1 MNNLALAGA
10 LATAPSTAFAEL
22 RERPRFWFPLLLVVF
37 ATAGIVFWYYS
48 IVDIEWF
55 KDTMFSS
62 NPKFQ
67 QMSEEQRTLA
77 MSLYTRKTLLWGS
90 VVSTFIVL
98 PIVFVLEALY
108 LLVAA
113 KVTKLPQGFKHW
125 FALSC
130 WSSLPLLLGS
140 VVAAILLFL
149 SDTAQV
155 SPAVMQSMSLNELLF
170 HVPVGGPGYTLLE
183 SLTIP
188 AFLSYALMIIGIR
201 VWSQRSWAFSAIFI
215 LLPTVG
221 IYGCWAFFAFR

>member
-1 MNNLALAGA
+1 M
-10 LATAPSTAFAEL
+10 
-22 RERPRFWFPLLLVVF
+22 
-37 ATAGIVFWYYS
+37 
-48 IVDIEWF
+48 
-55 KDTMFSS
+55 
-62 NPKFQ
+62 
-67 QMSEEQRTLA
+67 
-77 MSLYTRKTLLWGS
+77 
-90 VVSTFIVL
+90 VSTFIIL
-98 PIVFVLEALY
+98 PLVFVLEAVY

-155 SPAVMQSMSLNELLF
+155 SPAVMQSMSLNELIF

-183 SLTIP
+183 TLTIP

-215 LLPTVG
+215 LLPTVFL
-221 IYGCWAFFAFR
+221 YGCWAFLAYR